1 MTIYPSMHVLTVG
14 GLAGANPCST
24 GRACK
29 VHTKGLSQPRDTT
42 ALTTT
47 RARRPRPTALS
58 CFYGVW
64 CCSALNWKLPQP
76 DGKWLLASQHLMPAF
91 LQTRE
96 ELGLLSSWVLKVV
109 QNWSWNC
116 TSLVKSLVQVW
127 ASYTSSFT
135 SSFPTCKRPYKP
147 VTLQSYRLVSN
158 ENKILWVSKNM
169 EPG

>member
-1 MTIYPSMHVLTVG
+1 MQHRESMQSPHKR
-14 GLAGANPCST
+14 P
-24 GRACK
+24 
-29 VHTKGLSQPRDTT
+29 QP
-42 ALTTT
+42 TT
-47 RARRPRPTALS
+47 RHHSANDDTGAPPQADS

-158 ENKILWVSKNM
+158 ENKTLWVSKNM